1 MLTKHV
7 FAKIFSWEVSVML
20 PEILKLEKKTIALQA
35 KKKNTL
41 VSGNAVEKNL
51 HPGGS
56 LIFLNQFNWIFWI
69 KFKLKELL

>member
-1 MLTKHV
+1 
-7 FAKIFSWEVSVML
+7 ML

-56 LIFLNQFNWIFWI
+56 LIFLNQFN
-69 KFKLKELL
+69 